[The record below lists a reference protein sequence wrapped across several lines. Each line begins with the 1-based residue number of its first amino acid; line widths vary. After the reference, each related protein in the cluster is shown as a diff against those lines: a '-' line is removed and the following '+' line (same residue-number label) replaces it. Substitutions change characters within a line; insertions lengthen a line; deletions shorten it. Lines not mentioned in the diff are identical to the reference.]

1 MCTQLDLD
9 ELASYEEV
17 LASLNSV
24 EWMDA
29 IKEEI
34 SSMIRKHVQELY
46 DLLLRGKTIGNK
58 CVLKIKC
65 KIDGLID
72 KYKAPL
78 MARGY
83 NKERV

>member
-29 IKEEI
+29 MKEEM
-34 SSMIRKHVQELY
+34 SSMIRKHV
-46 DLLLRGKTIGNK
+46 
-58 CVLKIKC
+58 
-65 KIDGLID
+65 
-72 KYKAPL
+72 
-78 MARGY
+78 
-83 NKERV
+83 